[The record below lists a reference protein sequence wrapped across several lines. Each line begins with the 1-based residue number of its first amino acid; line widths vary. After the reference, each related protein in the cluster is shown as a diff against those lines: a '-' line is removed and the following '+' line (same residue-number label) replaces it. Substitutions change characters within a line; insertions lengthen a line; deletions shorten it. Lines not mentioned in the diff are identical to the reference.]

1 MNESRF
7 IELTK
12 RYADEKLDITSFT
25 CLERQEEVERVE
37 MCGMSGR
44 YSGWI
49 WYNVLLTNGD
59 EFSVYCRG

>member
-1 MNESRF
+1 MEESRF

-25 CLERQEEVERVE
+25 CLERQEEVEHIE

-44 YSGWI
+44 YPGWI
-49 WYNVLLTNGD
+49 WYNVVLTNGD
-59 EFSVYCRG
+59 KFSVYCRG